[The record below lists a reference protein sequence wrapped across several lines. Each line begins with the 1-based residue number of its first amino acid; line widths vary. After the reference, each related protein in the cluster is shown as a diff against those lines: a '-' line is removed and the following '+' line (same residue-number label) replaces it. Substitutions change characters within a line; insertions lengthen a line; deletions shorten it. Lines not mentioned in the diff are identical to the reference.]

1 MSNITIVFTDNGDGS
16 TTVTSTAGAPNQ
28 TVTTKSVTQ
37 ATNIALGWIRNAM
50 PLLLQ

>member
-16 TTVTSTAGAPNQ
+16 VTATSTAGAPFQ

-37 ATNIALGWIRNAM
+37 VTNVALGWIRNAM
-50 PLLLQ
+50 PTLLQ